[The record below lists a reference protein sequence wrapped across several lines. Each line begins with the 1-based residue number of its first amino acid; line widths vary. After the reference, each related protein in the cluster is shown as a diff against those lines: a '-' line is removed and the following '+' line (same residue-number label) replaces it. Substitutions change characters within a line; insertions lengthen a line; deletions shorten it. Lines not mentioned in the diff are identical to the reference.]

1 MLRTRALF
9 PCLPY
14 SESFMKRDG
23 YVALM
28 LDDDRYGPPWILIE
42 PLLIHTMCFMLR
54 YTRPNCSSYH
64 VLMFLF
70 AVRTPSYSCRCG
82 GHDLLTLGS
91 ICFNTAN
98 ETRWK
103 PLIKM
108 F

>member
-42 PLLIHTMCFMLR
+42 PLLIHTMCLCCGTPVLTARATMCL
-54 YTRPNCSSYH
+54 CSLS
-64 VLMFLF
+64 VPRVIA
-70 AVRTPSYSCRCG
+70 AVAVVTTY
-82 GHDLLTLGS
+82 
-91 ICFNTAN
+91 
-98 ETRWK
+98 
-103 PLIKM
+103 
-108 F
+108 